1 MIRVNE
7 VKTGDGRYD
16 PKMQTQVAKDAFLKG
31 NGDVNV
37 YTWNFFPSA
46 RSNRVGPDPELL
58 KQLKAHGIKVKVWL
72 P

>member
-1 MIRVNE
+1 
-7 VKTGDGRYD
+7 
-16 PKMQTQVAKDAFLKG
+16 MQTQVAKDAFLKG